1 MPLQTPES
9 FVDVLIIGADPAGLM
24 YGSALAAAGGIEVR
38 IIDQRPSK
46 ISVGHADVLHPRTIE
61 VLQLGLA
68 ERLLRKGS
76 RMFICTNTSSKF
88 TTRVP
93 DVTVPNACF
102 AFKIAF
108 HQGAIEDAFLDSMA
122 QDNAKADRHVKPLA
136 IELSQDEEQ
145 LRSLSSYP
153 IKVTLVRLDAAADAA
168 KLEVI
173 HAKWVVGA
181 DGKQPSRVLCLRDC
195 RNGTSPDWAHSWVR
209 KAFGITMEG
218 DQTSNIVWGVIDMVP
233 DTDFPII
240 RHRASIH
247 STNGSL
253 MIIPRE
259 SDKVRLYVELS
270 GEDFM
275 DSGTG
280 RVSKSKSNPDKI
292 PKHTIRTT
300 YMTSKPLVGDRVF
313 IAKDASQGMN
323 ASINDTHNLAWKLTQ
338 VLKGWASPSILKT
351 GKPRTSADQDGIS
364 HEEFFKC
371 TAGGFT
377 GCMGIHCDPS
387 IIVNAKHHML
397 PQVFAHAADA
407 RPIEICDL
415 LPADSRFKI
424 LIFLRSMDEESR
436 LAEINAL
443 ADELSSST
451 GFLQTYSMDGQI
463 PSPMFDPATIV
474 AGNKEKFNHLN
485 VRSAFRP
492 HWSKVLLDGTD
503 VTGSEGGGG
512 CKRFGISSES
522 ITFVIVRP
530 DGYVG
535 MVAPADAMG
544 DVYEY
549 FASPVTAVHG
559 FDYLASEVS
568 APP

>member
-1 MPLQTPES
+1 
-9 FVDVLIIGADPAGLM
+9 
-24 YGSALAAAGGIEVR
+24 
-38 IIDQRPSK
+38 
-46 ISVGHADVLHPRTIE
+46 
-61 VLQLGLA
+61 
-68 ERLLRKGS
+68 
-76 RMFICTNTSSKF
+76 
-88 TTRVP
+88 
-93 DVTVPNACF
+93 
-102 AFKIAF
+102 
-108 HQGAIEDAFLDSMA
+108 
-122 QDNAKADRHVKPLA
+122 
-136 IELSQDEEQ
+136 
-145 LRSLSSYP
+145 
-153 IKVTLVRLDAAADAA
+153 
-168 KLEVI
+168 
-173 HAKWVVGA
+173 
-181 DGKQPSRVLCLRDC
+181 
-195 RNGTSPDWAHSWVR
+195 
-209 KAFGITMEG
+209 
-218 DQTSNIVWGVIDMVP
+218 
-233 DTDFPII
+233 
-240 RHRASIH
+240 
-247 STNGSL
+247 
-253 MIIPRE
+253 
-259 SDKVRLYVELS
+259 
-270 GEDFM
+270 
-275 DSGTG
+275 
-280 RVSKSKSNPDKI
+280 
-292 PKHTIRTT
+292 
-300 YMTSKPLVGDRVF
+300 
-313 IAKDASQGMN
+313 
-323 ASINDTHNLAWKLTQ
+323 
-338 VLKGWASPSILKT
+338 
-351 GKPRTSADQDGIS
+351 
-364 HEEFFKC
+364 
-371 TAGGFT
+371 
-377 GCMGIHCDPS
+377 
-387 IIVNAKHHML
+387 ML